1 MDSSPCLMTL
11 GPAHLQPLQQR
22 PTPVYFLGERSVE
35 SFSQLFQLVMGG
47 VISLVLMSLV
57 LLWQGVQVKGGAM
70 SSQSSNVNM
79 APGVAQTRVSCLD
92 LGIAYLLHFKTT
104 NPDMAFCSIMSQNFT
119 KALLGTKGL

>member
-1 MDSSPCLMTL
+1 MGKEKERSSAFPFSYHHTVEESMDSSPGLMTP

-22 PTPVYFLGERSVE
+22 PAPVCFLGERSVG

-70 SSQSSNVNM
+70 SSQSSNVNK
-79 APGVAQTRVSCLD
+79 APGVAQTRVDCLD
-92 LGIAYLLHFKTT
+92 LGIA
-104 NPDMAFCSIMSQNFT
+104 
-119 KALLGTKGL
+119 